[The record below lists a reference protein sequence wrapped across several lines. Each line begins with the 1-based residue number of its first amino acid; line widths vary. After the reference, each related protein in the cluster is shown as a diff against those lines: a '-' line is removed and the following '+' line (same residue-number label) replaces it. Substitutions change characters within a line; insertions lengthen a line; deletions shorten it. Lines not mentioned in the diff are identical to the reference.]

1 MISTVYKIQYLRLLL
16 LVYDICL
23 KYALLYKI
31 HDIVQ
36 EAVIKMIPKKKEKEM
51 KSPRKIKAKRQNVCL
66 RWYYK

>member
-23 KYALLYKI
+23 KYALLYMI

-36 EAVIKMIPKKKEKEM
+36 EAVIKMIPKKKEEEM
-51 KSPRKIKAKRQNVCL
+51 KSPRKRKAKRQNG
-66 RWYYK
+66 